1 MRGGPQA
8 KIAARQLASREAIR
22 FRAAARPK
30 YYMSRIRIINS
41 VLASLAVLVIAAGA
55 YGGDGEFAK
64 IVGAAEAESGFSGVV
79 LVASGGKID
88 YAAAVGMA
96 DRRAKTRITTN
107 SKFRI
112 ASITKAFTAVLVM
125 KLYEQGKIDLN
136 ATIGRYLPD
145 YTGPGRDRVTIHQ
158 LLTYSSGIADDSGK
172 GGMLPYRSPL
182 TLDEFIERYCSGG
195 LTFEPGSRS
204 AYANTEYIILG
215 KIIENVAGMPFE
227 RFLRAE
233 ILSPLKMR
241 DSGMA
246 RSGRPVRR
254 LVRSYTLDTAAGSL
268 NEDEA
273 YLPENYF
280 AAAAM
285 YSTAAD
291 LLKFD
296 AALFTGRLLRPK
308 TAELMLRFYPE
319 LGYTAYGLWGSDG
332 YGNFAERFYYR
343 TGGILGSTSNWIRTM
358 ATKKTIIV
366 MSNTNAADLF
376 ALSEKLYLASIGTK

>member
-1 MRGGPQA
+1 
-8 KIAARQLASREAIR
+8 
-22 FRAAARPK
+22 
-30 YYMSRIRIINS
+30 MSKIRIINS
-41 VLASLAVLVIAAGA
+41 VLAALAVLVIAAGA
-55 YGGDGEFAK
+55 YGVDGEFAK
-64 IVGAAEAESGFSGVV
+64 IVTAAEAESGFSGVV
-79 LVASGGKID
+79 LVATGGRID

-96 DRRAKTRITTN
+96 DSRAKTRITPR

-125 KLYEQGKIDLN
+125 KLFEQGKIDPN
-136 ATIGRYLPD
+136 ETIGRYFPD

-158 LLTYSSGIADDSGK
+158 LLTYSSGIADESGQA
-172 GGMLPYRSPL
+172 GMLPYRSPL
-182 TLDEFIERYCSGG
+182 TLDEFIRRYCSGG

-204 AYANTEYIILG
+204 VYANTEYIILG

-227 RFLRAE
+227 AVLRTE

-246 RSGRPVRR
+246 RSGRPVPG
-254 LVRSYTLDTAAGSL
+254 LVRSYTGGTSGKALT
-268 NEDEA
+268 EDEA

-280 AAAAM
+280 AAGAM

-296 AALFTGRLLRPK
+296 TALFTGRLLRPK
-308 TAELMLRFYPE
+308 TAELMLKFYPE

-332 YGNFAERFYYR
+332 YGSFGERFYYR
-343 TGGILGSTSNWIRTM
+343 TGGILGSTSNWIRTI
-358 ATKKTIIV
+358 ANKKTIIV
-366 MSNTNAADLF
+366 MSNTNATDLF